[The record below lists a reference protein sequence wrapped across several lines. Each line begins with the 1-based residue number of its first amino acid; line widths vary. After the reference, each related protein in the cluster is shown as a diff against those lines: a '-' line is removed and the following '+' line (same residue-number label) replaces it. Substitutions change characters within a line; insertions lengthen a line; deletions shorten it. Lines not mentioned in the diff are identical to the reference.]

1 MVLLNAV
8 VIVGCGGLR
17 PSCRVGTLAGAS
29 DSFAP
34 TELSRGRQ
42 GDGLILLIT
51 QMGDG
56 ALTTCRDKFILGL
69 RYQPEK
75 YAASTKAG
83 CDSGPFV
90 CSAFS
95 ATQQ

>member
-8 VIVGCGGLR
+8 GIVGCGGLR
-17 PSCRVGTLAGAS
+17 PSCRVGTFAGAS

-34 TELSRGRQ
+34 TELSRGPQ

-75 YAASTKAG
+75 CAASTKGG